1 MKNIYFFI
9 LGEVKHDGTFL
20 YVNGAKIVVFGERDP
35 ANIDWASAG
44 AEYVVESTGVFTTI
58 EKAGVHLK
66 KVNKKNYHMT
76 ALFVIFYSKGAQKAI
91 LKNVVQF
98 FFNLVHVPQMLKV
111 IAKKICI
118 CY

>member
-1 MKNIYFFI
+1 MCRVTVSDLHISNVFDVCSCSKESLLQTL

-35 ANIDWASAG
+35 ADIDWASAG

-66 KVNKKNYHMT
+66 KVRLRL
-76 ALFVIFYSKGAQKAI
+76 ALS
-91 LKNVVQF
+91 LMP
-98 FFNLVHVPQMLKV
+98 L
-111 IAKKICI
+111 
-118 CY
+118 